1 MLQCLLHPKYILPF
15 GDCLLLD
22 CLNICQRFIFFHFMR
37 QILPQ
42 KVKPKHYK
50 LEITPNFDSF
60 RFGGN
65 LIVDLEIIQDTS
77 VIVCNSRDLEIS
89 SCFIKDNNGSCIGTT
104 SIMYD
109 TEKHTVSLHFPME
122 LRISNTLQ
130 QLHLEFTGVHNDNM
144 VGFYRSGYKLRGSDE
159 QKYMLVTQFEAV
171 DCRRCFPCWDE
182 PALKATFSITM
193 KVPANLTA
201 LSNMNVV
208 EETVIDELKIVKFA
222 TTPIMS
228 TYLVAMAVGDFE
240 YIEQIAN
247 PSNGSPIV
255 CRTYTLPGSTHLG
268 HFANETAV
276 KVLEF
281 FSSYFNIAY
290 PLPKLDM
297 LAVGDFA
304 AGAMENWGLV
314 TYREEAILFDPANSS
329 LLVKEDVGYTVAH
342 ELAHQWFGN
351 LVTMK
356 WWDELWLNE
365 GFATFVGWLAVDK
378 LYPDWLVF
386 KSFVARDIAYAQSMD
401 GQRAS
406 HAIQVEVGCAE
417 EIDQIFDGISYSKG
431 ATVIRMLESYLGRE
445 IFAKGVSNYLL
456 KFQYSNATT
465 NDLWQALS
473 EVCGQDVGKLM
484 GNWTLKVGYPVVC
497 IENEIYN
504 DERELMSLELSQ
516 SRFLSSGDLKEDEDD
531 VAWSVPIGVL
541 TIDGITQHLLKSKNG
556 TIEFKLSKNE
566 YYKLNA
572 NVYGFYRVAYPSE
585 TLQKISH
592 TVKLNLESLTVED
605 RIGLVSDMFALAMAG
620 KMGTAQALETVLV
633 FQKENS
639 FM

>member
-1 MLQCLLHPKYILPF
+1 
-15 GDCLLLD
+15 
-22 CLNICQRFIFFHFMR
+22 
-37 QILPQ
+37 
-42 KVKPKHYK
+42 
-50 LEITPNFDSF
+50 
-60 RFGGN
+60 
-65 LIVDLEIIQDTS
+65 
-77 VIVCNSRDLEIS
+77 
-89 SCFIKDNNGSCIGTT
+89 
-104 SIMYD
+104 
-109 TEKHTVSLHFPME
+109 
-122 LRISNTLQ
+122 
-130 QLHLEFTGVHNDNM
+130 
-144 VGFYRSGYKLRGSDE
+144 
-159 QKYMLVTQFEAV
+159 
-171 DCRRCFPCWDE
+171 
-182 PALKATFSITM
+182 
-193 KVPANLTA
+193 
-201 LSNMNVV
+201 
-208 EETVIDELKIVKFA
+208 
-222 TTPIMS
+222 
-228 TYLVAMAVGDFE
+228 
-240 YIEQIAN
+240 
-247 PSNGSPIV
+247 
-255 CRTYTLPGSTHLG
+255 
-268 HFANETAV
+268 
-276 KVLEF
+276 
-281 FSSYFNIAY
+281 
-290 PLPKLDM
+290 
-297 LAVGDFA
+297 
-304 AGAMENWGLV
+304 
-314 TYREEAILFDPANSS
+314 
-329 LLVKEDVGYTVAH
+329 
-342 ELAHQWFGN
+342 
-351 LVTMK
+351 MK